1 MQPDRIAQKIRLALG
16 TAKRLHVSGHLGD
29 AQRACELV
37 LKLDAGNVAAL
48 TRLGLIAKQER
59 QAEEAIAHFSAAVAA
74 APQDVYA
81 LRLLAS
87 TLREQRRPEEAVALL
102 ERSLP
107 QLPRPSALLLNEQG
121 RCLLDLGETEKALA
135 CFEAAAARAPQNA
148 EIASMLGLAR
158 RRIGD
163 KAGARAAFQTALA
176 LNPDDAAA
184 MNGIGNDALEQ
195 EDFAAAADWYRR
207 AIAQRPKFL
216 KAQKN
221 LAYALSLANDVAGAR
236 AAFERVFE
244 IHRDVAEAHMDYG
257 LFLLS
262 IGDYA
267 RGWQEYE
274 HRWRFDGFGE
284 QDWGGGLLRWS
295 GEPLNGRHLLLWGEQ
310 GIGDHILYGTML
322 PDAIRRAGEG
332 VGGGEV
338 TVAVEARLVP
348 LFARSLAQTGATVVE
363 RGADI
368 AADVQC
374 PLGSLGQWLRPSP
387 ADCGNGR
394 YLQADAARSAMLRNR
409 YAALG
414 QPGDRLV
421 GLSWRSANWHVGHYK
436 SLNLET
442 LLPVL
447 QRPGF
452 VWVSLQY
459 GEVASEIAQFTQRH
473 GIVIHQDAEID
484 AMRDLDGLAAQ
495 IAALDAVVSSS
506 NSTVHFAGALGVPCD
521 ILLSAGRGRMWY
533 WPPQGETTPWYDSIR
548 LVRQAQA
555 GDWASALLRLN
566 ALLNRP

>member
-37 LKLDAGNVAAL
+37 LKLDVGNVAAL
-48 TRLGLIAKQER
+48 TRLGLIAKQGR

-107 QLPRPSALLLNEQG
+107 LLPRPNALLLNEQG
-121 RCLLDLGETEKALA
+121 RCLLDLDETDKALV
-135 CFEAAAARAPQNA
+135 CFEAAAAQAPQNA

-158 RRIGD
+158 RRTGD
-163 KAGARAAFQTALA
+163 KAGALAAFQTALA

-184 MNGIGNDALEQ
+184 MNGIGNDALER
-195 EDFAAAADWYRR
+195 EEFAVAADWYRR

-221 LAYALSLANDVAGAR
+221 LAYALSLANDVVGAR
-236 AAFERVFE
+236 AAFERVFD
-244 IHRDVAEAHMDYG
+244 IHRDPPEAHMDYG

-267 RGWQEYE
+267 QGWQEYE

-322 PDAIRRAGEG
+322 PDAIRRAD
-332 VGGGEV
+332 GEV

-348 LFARSLAQTGATVVE
+348 LFARSLAPTGATVVE
-363 RGADI
+363 RGADV

-387 ADCGNGR
+387 ADCGTGR
-394 YLQADAARSAMLRNR
+394 YLQADAARSAKLRGR

-436 SLNLET
+436 SLDLET

-447 QRPGF
+447 RRPGF

-459 GEVASEIAQFTQRH
+459 GEVAAEITQFTRRH
-473 GIVIHQDAEID
+473 GIIIHQDAEID

-495 IAALDAVVSSS
+495 VAALDAVVSSS

-555 GDWASALLRLN
+555 GDWASALPRLS
-566 ALLNRP
+566 ALLDHP